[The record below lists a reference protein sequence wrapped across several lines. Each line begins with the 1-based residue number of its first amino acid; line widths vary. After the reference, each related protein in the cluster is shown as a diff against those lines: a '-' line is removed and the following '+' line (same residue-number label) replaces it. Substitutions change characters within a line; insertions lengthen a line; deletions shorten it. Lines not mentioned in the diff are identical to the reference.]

1 MSRGVNK
8 WIGIGNCGDDPE
20 VKYTGNGAAVANVNI
35 AVNESWLKDGE
46 RQQRVEWVPLVL
58 WGKSAEI
65 AGQYLRK
72 GSKVYVEGRLQT
84 RSWED
89 QQGQKR
95 YKTEVVVN
103 DFQMLDV
110 VQKDER
116 PAPTT
121 EIDDADL
128 PF

>member
-103 DFQMLDV
+103 DFQMLDG

-121 EIDDADL
+121 EIDDEDL